1 MKIDLDQIRN
11 LLAVVGQTDITELTI
26 ESGEERITVK
36 KSSTTVV
43 TTTGSVGGGNHV
55 EYAPVAAS
63 VPVAARQPVAAGT
76 ATQQAPAPQPVAAN
90 GGNSAELA
98 ANANLVP
105 ITSPMVGTFYRAPSP
120 SAPAFV
126 EVGDTVK
133 VGQTVCIIEAM
144 KLMNDMPSEVSG
156 KIVKI
161 LVENGATV
169 EFGQQL
175 MLVDPKG

>member
-11 LLAVVGQTDITELTI
+11 LLAVVGQTPDVTELTI

-36 KSSTTVV
+36 KSSMSVV
-43 TTTGSVGGGNHV
+43 TTTGSVGGGNHI
-55 EYAPVAAS
+55 EYAPVPAS
-63 VPVAARQPVAAGT
+63 MPAQRQAVAAGAST
-76 ATQQAPAPQPVAAN
+76 PQAAPQTHAG
-90 GGNSAELA
+90 GGNNTEA
-98 ANANLVP
+98 ASNANLVP

-120 SAPAFV
+120 SAPSFV
-126 EVGDTVK
+126 EIGDTVS

>member
-1 MKIDLDQIRN
+1 VKIDLDQIRN
-11 LLAVVGQTDITELTI
+11 LLAVVGQTPDVTELTI

-36 KSSTTVV
+36 KSSMSVV
-43 TTTGSVGGGNHV
+43 TTTGSVSGGNHI
-55 EYAPVAAS
+55 EYAPVAAT
-63 VPVAARQPVAAGT
+63 VPAAQRQPVAAGATTQPAAQHTHT
-76 ATQQAPAPQPVAAN
+76 AG
-90 GGNSAELA
+90 GGNNAESAS
-98 ANANLVP
+98 NANLVP

-120 SAPAFV
+120 SAPSFV
-126 EVGDTVK
+126 EVGDTVS

-161 LVENGATV
+161 LVDNGATV